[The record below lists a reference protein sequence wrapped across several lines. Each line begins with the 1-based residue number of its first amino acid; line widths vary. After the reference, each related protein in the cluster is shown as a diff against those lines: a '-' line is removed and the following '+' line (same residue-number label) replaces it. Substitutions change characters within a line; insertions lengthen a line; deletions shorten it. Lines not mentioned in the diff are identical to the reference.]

1 MLPDMT
7 RTSDCTYRF
16 KCLER
21 LTADE
26 GGVYLSGAT
35 IRRIGHEILTME
47 HEHLVTIGGHT
58 DYQFKVLVEGLDYR
72 ASKRLACPNS
82 PFLNIHG
89 PGGGGG

>member
-1 MLPDMT
+1 MT

-58 DYQFKVLVEGLDYR
+58 DYQFKVLVEGMDYGF
-72 ASKRLACPNS
+72 SKGMLLTIDPVQR
-82 PFLNIHG
+82 
-89 PGGGGG
+89 